1 MAKLEGKARE
11 FLDESPYVGVATTL
25 REDGFD
31 GDLTLIGAESH
42 PPYERPPLSKSFLRG
57 ETPFEEAH
65 VRTREFWS
73 ERDVTLRLGTTVQA
87 VDTDART
94 LTLSDGDT
102 VAFDTLLLATGA
114 RNRRFPIPGIE
125 LFGVFDLRTVDD
137 AERIRDAAEAGAHAV
152 VVGMGFIGSEVSA
165 SLRSRGVQVTA
176 VEHSSVPLAR
186 VLGEDVGRV
195 LAGVHAD
202 QGVTCRFGDGVASFD
217 GKGRVETVVTA
228 GGERIDC
235 DFAVI
240 GMGVQP
246 NVEIANGTPLEVDN
260 GIVVDEFCRTN
271 VEGVFAAGD
280 VANHYRPMFGTR
292 IRVEHWD
299 NARRQGRA
307 AARSMLG
314 TGAPYDDVPWFW
326 SDQYDQHLQYAGF
339 HMEWDDLVV
348 RGSLDER
355 DFVAFYLKD
364 GVPQAA
370 VALNRN
376 HELRSAMPLLKA
388 RTPVPPETLRDEDAD
403 LATLAPPS

>member
-1 MAKLEGKARE
+1 MM
-11 FLDESPYVGVATTL
+11 SPGRRIVVVGAGLTGGIAAATL

-31 GDLTLIGAESH
+31 GDVTLIGAEAH

-57 ETPFEEAH
+57 ETPFEETH
-65 VRTREFWS
+65 VRTGAFWS
-73 ERDVTLRLGTTVQA
+73 GRDVTLRLGTTVESI
-87 VDTDART
+87 DTDARS
-94 LTLSDGDT
+94 LRLSDGDT
-102 VAFDTLLLATGA
+102 VAFDLLLLATGA
-114 RNRRFPIPGIE
+114 RNRRFPIPGID
-125 LFGVFDLRTVDD
+125 LPGVFDLRTVDD
-137 AERIRDAAEAGAHAV
+137 AERIREAAVAGSRAA
-152 VVGMGFIGSEVSA
+152 VVGMGFIGSEVAA
-165 SLRSRGVQVTA
+165 SLRSRGVEVTA
-176 VEHSSVPLAR
+176 LEQGAVPLAR

-195 LAGVHAD
+195 LAGIHAD
-202 QGVTCRFGDGVASFD
+202 RGVTCRFGDGLASFD
-217 GKGRVETVVTA
+217 GSGRVETVVTA
-228 GGERIDC
+228 SGARIDC
-235 DFAVI
+235 DFAVV

-260 GIVVDEFCRTN
+260 GVVVDERCRTN

-314 TGAPYDDVPWFW
+314 SGTPYDDVPWFW

-339 HMEWDDLVV
+339 HREWDDLVV

-355 DFVAFYLKD
+355 GFVAFYLKD

-376 HELRSAMPLLKA
+376 RELRSIMPMLKA
-388 RTPVPPETLRDEDAD
+388 RGKVPPATLRDEDVD
-403 LATLAPPS
+403 LASLAPN